1 MLKTPIK
8 RYVNYFVENVGE
20 NQYRVRLIYFMD
32 KGNTINDI
40 NVKQEKV
47 ILCDESELKSLKFL
61 MAKRIN
67 KTQERLEHAF
77 YNIGAT
83 PQNVFVLMNEKM
95 R

>member
-8 RYVNYFVENVGE
+8 RYVNYFVENAGE

-40 NVKQEKV
+40 NIKREKV
-47 ILCDESELKSLKFL
+47 ILCEESELKSLKFL

-67 KTQERLEHAF
+67 KTQERLERAF
-77 YNIGAT
+77 YDIGAT